1 MRKTYIANCKIN
13 LGLHVVRKR
22 PDGYHDL
29 ETVFYPT
36 DFFTDKLSFE
46 TIDSEYEFECRSSW
60 DTGPDQ
66 ENLCTKAFRLLQRD
80 FGISGV
86 RITLEKHIP
95 IGAGLGGGSSDAACT
110 LKALCQ
116 HFALPVTPEQLH
128 QYALQLGSD
137 VPFFLL
143 NAPAYA
149 TGRGEILE
157 SIPIELSN
165 YRLEMVKP
173 DISVSTTE
181 AYRGVVPMVP
191 QHSIPE
197 ILHQP
202 VRTWKESLRNDFEA
216 TVFKAH
222 PELALIKQDYYD
234 RGAVYASMSGSG
246 SAIFGLFEAEP

>member
-36 DFFTDKLSFE
+36 DFFTDELSIE
-46 TIDSEYEFECRSSW
+46 SCDSEFEFECHSSW
-60 DTGPDQ
+60 DTGPD
-66 ENLCTKAFRLLQRD
+66 EDNLCAKAFRLLQRD
-80 FGISGV
+80 FGIHGV
-86 RITLEKHIP
+86 KITLEKHIP

-143 NAPAYA
+143 NIPAYA
-149 TGRGEILE
+149 TGRGDIMEP
-157 SIPIELSN
+157 IPVDLSH
-165 YRLEMVKP
+165 YRLEIVKP
-173 DISVSTTE
+173 DISVSTAE
-181 AYRGVVPMVP
+181 AYRGVVPRVP
-191 QHSIPE
+191 QQSIPE
-197 ILHQP
+197 VLRQP
-202 VRTWKESLRNDFEA
+202 VSSWKENLRNDFEA
-216 TVFKAH
+216 TVFKVH
-222 PELALIKQDYYD
+222 PELAIIKQDLYD
-234 RGAVYASMSGSG
+234 RGAAYASMSGSG
-246 SAIFGLFEAEP
+246 SAIFGLFESQC